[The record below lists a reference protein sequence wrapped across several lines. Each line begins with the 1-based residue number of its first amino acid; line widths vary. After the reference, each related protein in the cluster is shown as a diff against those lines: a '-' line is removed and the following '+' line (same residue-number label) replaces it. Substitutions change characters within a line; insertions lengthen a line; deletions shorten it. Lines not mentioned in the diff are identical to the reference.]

1 MQMNKSMASKRANG
15 SSDDREPTSKD
26 RQQFAPKPEP
36 SSLADLPRRAAAV
49 TPLLSDILER
59 VQGVPRWGLNE

>member
-1 MQMNKSMASKRANG
+1 MQMNKPMASNRANG
-15 SSDDREPTSKD
+15 SPDNRETSPDNREKS
-26 RQQFAPKPEP
+26 APKPEP

>member
-1 MQMNKSMASKRANG
+1 MNKPMSLKRASGASN
-15 SSDDREPTSKD
+15 DRESTSKD
-26 RQQFAPKPEP
+26 RAEFAPKPES

>member
-1 MQMNKSMASKRANG
+1 MQMNKPMASKRASG
-15 SSDDREPTSKD
+15 SPDNRESSPND
-26 RQQFAPKPEP
+26 RQEFAPKPEP